1 MAVSGLAGEIAM
13 TETEK
18 ITMNISVVD
27 LGRIDLLVE
36 EGFYSNRTDFL
47 RTAIRNQLD
56 RHAEQ
61 VQHSA
66 TRRSMAIGAVHYG
79 AKSLARYRERGE
91 VVEVNVVG
99 LLHLSDDVTPELAL
113 ATFKSIKVLGSFQA
127 PDDVKSALAEA
138 GRIA

>member
-1 MAVSGLAGEIAM
+1 M

-36 EGFYSNRTDFL
+36 EGFYSTRTDFL
-47 RTAIRNQLD
+47 RTAIRNHLD

-66 TRRSMAIGAVHYG
+66 TRRAMAIGAVTYS
-79 AKSLARYRERGE
+79 ASDLARYIESGQML
-91 VVEVNVVG
+91 EVNVVG
-99 LLHLSDDVTPELAL
+99 LLHLPADITPELAL
-113 ATFKSIKVLGSFQA
+113 AAFKSIKVLGSFQA

-138 GRIA
+138 RRLL